1 MPHIHPGPGSSEIPS
16 SFTLRMAQPWA
27 RTLSCLPPGMTV
39 GLAGF
44 SLIVFFLDLLI
55 TLLVSLPLLVSYPV
69 VSLH

>member
-1 MPHIHPGPGSSEIPS
+1 
-16 SFTLRMAQPWA
+16 MAQPQA